1 MNISKSINIA
11 LAEREI
17 LKKELAE
24 GIGVTPVAISNICSS
39 RTCSGKMLIKLAD
52 FFDMKVSEFVA
63 LGE

>member
-11 LAEREI
+11 ISQREI
-17 LKKELAE
+17 LKSDLAE
-24 GIGVTPVAISNICSS
+24 GVGVTPVRISQICSGNV
-39 RTCSGKMLIKLAD
+39 CSGKMLVKLAD